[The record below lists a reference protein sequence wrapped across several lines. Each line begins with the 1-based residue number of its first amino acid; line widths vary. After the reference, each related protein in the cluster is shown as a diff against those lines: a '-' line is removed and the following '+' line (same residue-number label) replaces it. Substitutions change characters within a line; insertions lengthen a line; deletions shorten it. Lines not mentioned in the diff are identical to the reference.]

1 MAKVSPPYAADA
13 IAHLKRVDPVLG
25 AVIDRVGAYSI
36 NRRPDRFHSLV
47 QAIIF
52 QQLAGRAAQ
61 TIFDRFV
68 AAVGGGRFP
77 TPDRLLAAS
86 DETMRSAGLSRGKMA
101 YIRDLATHVN
111 NRTLSFHRHAQMTD
125 DEVIADLT
133 RVRGIGRWTAE
144 MFLMFNLH
152 RPDVLPV
159 DDLGVRNAVARLYGM
174 SAPPPP
180 KELRVFGQRWS
191 PYRTVAS
198 WYLWQSLNVVPP
210 DGAAARTP
218 AKPTSAKPA
227 SAKTTKA
234 NPAAPKSVTAKPS
247 TKTALVKP
255 VTAKAAEAETYAK
268 TNRAVLR
275 AKPATAKS
283 ATVKRAT
290 ADAGEAKS
298 ATVKTSAKASPAI
311 ARQSQ
316 SVAHQRE
323 SVVGKP
329 KARPTTARAVKPGV
343 GKTGRDQA

>member
-25 AVIDRVGAYSI
+25 AVIDRVGDYSI

-210 DGAAARTP
+210 DGAAART
-218 AKPTSAKPA
+218 A
-227 SAKTTKA
+227 
-234 NPAAPKSVTAKPS
+234 
-247 TKTALVKP
+247 
-255 VTAKAAEAETYAK
+255 
-268 TNRAVLR
+268 
-275 AKPATAKS
+275 AKPATAKLAS
-283 ATVKRAT
+283 AKTTRANPAKPPKVDT
-290 ADAGEAKS
+290 SAKANPAARKSVSAKPVTEKNSAKTNRGVLGAKPAKAKS
-298 ATVKTSAKASPAI
+298 AIVKASAKASPAI
-311 ARQSQ
+311 SRQSA
-316 SVAHQRE
+316 SVARQRE

-329 KARPTTARAVKPGV
+329 KTRPTTAGAAKPGV
-343 GKTGRDQA
+343 SKNARDQS

>member
-25 AVIDRVGAYSI
+25 AVIDRVGDYSI

-111 NRTLSFHRHAQMTD
+111 NRTLSFHRHGRMTD
-125 DEVIADLT
+125 DEIIDDLT

-159 DDLGVRNAVARLYGM
+159 DDSGRAQRRSTPLRDERATT
-174 SAPPPP
+174 P
-180 KELRVFGQRWS
+180 KGTACLR
-191 PYRTVAS
+191 PTME
-198 WYLWQSLNVVPP
+198 SLSHGRVMVSV
-210 DGAAARTP
+210 
-218 AKPTSAKPA
+218 AKPQRR
-227 SAKTTKA
+227 
-234 NPAAPKSVTAKPS
+234 PS
-247 TKTALVKP
+247 RRRCRPHRLQ
-255 VTAKAAEAETYAK
+255 
-268 TNRAVLR
+268 
-275 AKPATAKS
+275 
-283 ATVKRAT
+283 KRRR
-290 ADAGEAKS
+290 ENH
-298 ATVKTSAKASPAI
+298 
-311 ARQSQ
+311 QS
-316 SVAHQRE
+316 
-323 SVVGKP
+323 
-329 KARPTTARAVKPGV
+329 
-343 GKTGRDQA
+343 

>member
-1 MAKVSPPYAADA
+1 MTKVSPPYAADA
-13 IAHLKRVDPVLG
+13 IAHLKRVDPILG

-111 NRTLSFHRHAQMTD
+111 NRTLSFHRHGRMTD
-125 DEVIADLT
+125 DEIIADLT

-210 DGAAARTP
+210 DGAAAR
-218 AKPTSAKPA
+218 AVSKPA

-234 NPAAPKSVTAKPS
+234 
-247 TKTALVKP
+247 
-255 VTAKAAEAETYAK
+255 
-268 TNRAVLR
+268 
-275 AKPATAKS
+275 KPAGPRRQNRQSWSPQACQGGHL
-283 ATVKRAT
+283 RQ
-290 ADAGEAKS
+290 GES
-298 ATVKTSAKASPAI
+298 GRPQGQTRD
-311 ARQSQ
+311 RQSQ
-316 SVAHQRE
+316 SCDRKDLRQVGFRQHHLGQVRFVQRRPREDQVIQGQSRQALVEVVAGHR
-323 SVVGKP
+323 P
-329 KARPTTARAVKPGV
+329 LTKAASSAAKL
-343 GKTGRDQA
+343 

>member
-25 AVIDRVGAYSI
+25 AVIDRVGDYSI

-218 AKPTSAKPA
+218 AKPA
-227 SAKTTKA
+227 SAKTAKA
-234 NPAAPKSVTAKPS
+234 NPAAPKSVGVKPAKGGGAKPATVDTS
-247 TKTALVKP
+247 
-255 VTAKAAEAETYAK
+255 AK
-268 TNRAVLR
+268 TNRAVLG
-275 AKPATAKS
+275 AKSASGKS
-283 ATVKRAT
+283 ATVKRST

-298 ATVKTSAKASPAI
+298 ATVKASAKTSPAI

-316 SVAHQRE
+316 SVARQRE
-323 SVVGKP
+323 SVIGKP
-329 KARPTTARAVKPGV
+329 KTRPTTAGAAKPGV
-343 GKTGRDQA
+343 SKNARDQT

>member
-13 IAHLKRVDPVLG
+13 IAHLKRVDPILG
-25 AVIDRVGAYSI
+25 AVIDRVGDYSI

-125 DEVIADLT
+125 DEVVADLT

-198 WYLWQSLNVVPP
+198 WYLWQSLNVVAP
-210 DGAAARTP
+210 DGAAARTV
-218 AKPTSAKPA
+218 AKPA
-227 SAKTTKA
+227 SAKTTKT
-234 NPAAPKSVTAKPS
+234 NPAARKSV
-247 TKTALVKP
+247 
-255 VTAKAAEAETYAK
+255 
-268 TNRAVLR
+268 R
-275 AKPATAKS
+275 AKPAKAKS
-283 ATVKRAT
+283 ASAK
-290 ADAGEAKS
+290 AKS
-298 ATVKTSAKASPAI
+298 VTVKTSAQASPAI
-311 ARQSQ
+311 SRQSE
-316 SVAHQRE
+316 SVARQRE
-323 SVVGKP
+323 SVIGKP
-329 KARPTTARAVKPGV
+329 KARPTTARAAKPGV
-343 GKTGRDQA
+343 GKSGRDKA